1 MAEDEAIRLLYSA
14 ATGQATWAQAFDSM
28 LAATGFAGSAFYV
41 LDRQTGGPAE
51 QTWHRLDTQY
61 AAQYL
66 ADYIPFDP
74 RAERAFAPDGERIL
88 YDDLH
93 TAEAEMDRHPFY
105 AWLEAT
111 QGIRYYLGG
120 QSVRAAGLPMT
131 LTLHRP
137 RARGHASAQEIAC
150 FARLFDHFEHAVR
163 LQHRVGL
170 DATQGAEQAA
180 ELEDAHHGVVL
191 LDRSGHVLFANR
203 CARAVAERGDG
214 IALGVGGI
222 SARAAADCAAL
233 QKNIASAQNG
243 LVADPVCIHRPF
255 GGHPYVVTVFPVPRP
270 GLLIHAGRVAACVRI
285 FDPDGDPAASLA
297 KAAPLLGLT
306 PQETT
311 VLSALLGG
319 AEPAEIAAI
328 CGLRNATVRTYL
340 SSIYRKTGLK
350 RQAALVGYA
359 EALRRF
365 LDIA

>member
-1 MAEDEAIRLLYSA
+1 LAEDETIRLLYSA
-14 ATGQATWAQAFDSM
+14 ATGQASWTQAFDSM

-66 ADYIPFDP
+66 ADYIPVDP
-74 RAERAFAPDGERIL
+74 RAERAFAANGERIL

-120 QSVRAAGLPMT
+120 QSLRGASLPIT

-137 RARGHASAQEIAC
+137 RAGGHASAQEIAC
-150 FARLFDHFEHAVR
+150 FSRLFDHFEHAVQ

-170 DATQGAEQAA
+170 DATRGEAQAA

-214 IALGVGGI
+214 IFMATGGV
-222 SARAAADCAAL
+222 SARVTDDCAAL
-233 QKNIASAQNG
+233 QRNIATALSG
-243 LVADPVCIHRPF
+243 LAAEALCIHRPF
-255 GGHPYVVTVFPVPRP
+255 GGHPYVVTVFPVPQP
-270 GLLIHAGRVAACVRI
+270 GLLIAAGRVAACVRI
-285 FDPDGDPAASLA
+285 FDPDGTPAASLV

-306 PQETT
+306 PQETK
-311 VLSALLGG
+311 VLSVLMDG

-328 CGLRNATVRTYL
+328 CGLRSATVRTYL
-340 SSIYRKTGLK
+340 SSIYRKTGLN
-350 RQAALVGYA
+350 RQAALVVYA

-365 LDIA
+365 LG